1 MNVCAEIYKTIVD
14 RASERK
20 KTRLVRLPPHLWDKV
35 ADDEVVWL
43 KNVVG
48 ATIVEAKG
56 LTEPQ
61 FLESIDS

>member
-14 RASERK
+14 RAAEKK
-20 KTRLVRLPPHLWDKV
+20 KTRLVKLPPHLWDKV